1 MVDGEIHLNP
11 TIKYTYIYIYMV
23 IYVYT
28 LGCNWISTSTME
40 FQWDFMGLD
49 DSYPLVMTI

>member
-1 MVDGEIHLNP
+1 
-11 TIKYTYIYIYMV
+11 MV